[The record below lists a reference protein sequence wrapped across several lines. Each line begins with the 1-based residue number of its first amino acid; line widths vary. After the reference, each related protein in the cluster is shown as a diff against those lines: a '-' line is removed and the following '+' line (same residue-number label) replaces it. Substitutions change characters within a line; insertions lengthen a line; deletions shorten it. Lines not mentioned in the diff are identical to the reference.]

1 MFYELTWMKNEFC
14 RDALVRVEKYAVR
27 LLIFFALHFEH
38 SALQKYHEESV
49 NKNSYNKIVKNIKMF
64 ETYLC

>member
-1 MFYELTWMKNEFC
+1 MNFAAMPLFGWKNMQFAC
-14 RDALVRVEKYAVR
+14 LF
-27 LLIFFALHFEH
+27 LALHFEH